1 MAKKNQPYSEIID
14 LQKELK
20 EYKKLCRG
28 KKSKFKYYLDW
39 KEHITENLLKLDD
52 NDKKEKFLHYLINRK
67 RGSGVAKSIYMPLI
81 LSVSALY
88 VNKIVNTSTE
98 KVSERIANIIESAN
112 DIALVIFIILI
123 IFFVVKDSFGYHDDY
138 CFYCDT
144 IEILE
149 EIMYGKKSRT
159 PDPLTETL

>member
-52 NDKKEKFLHYLINRK
+52 NDKKENFLHYLINRK

-81 LSVSALY
+81 LSVIALY
-88 VNKIVNTSTE
+88 VNNIVNTSTE
-98 KVSERIANIIESAN
+98 NKYGIAAN
-112 DIALVIFIILI
+112 VIALVIFILLI

-149 EIMYGKKSRT
+149 EIMYGKKSHT

>member
-39 KEHITENLLKLDD
+39 KEHITENLSILDD
-52 NDKKEKFLHYLINRK
+52 NDKKENFLHYLIDRK

-81 LSVSALY
+81 LSVIALY
-88 VNKIVNTSTE
+88 VNNIVNTSTE
-98 KVSERIANIIESAN
+98 NKYGIAAN
-112 DIALVIFIILI
+112 VIALVIFILLI
-123 IFFVVKDSFGYHDDY
+123 IFFVVKDSFGYHDEY

-149 EIMYGKKSRT
+149 EIMYGKKSHT